1 MQYAFFA
8 EHDGHVTKREQRW
21 SSGHFESI
29 LYSMRSIAPLLLF
42 VYCSLAFAQLDSNSI
57 TVSASNNVTV
67 QPDQAVF
74 SVNVIAPLATGLDD
88 VLTALAGSGITAANF
103 SGVSTQPAICPQLP
117 CPSPPMLA
125 WLFTVT
131 SPLANTKTTVAS
143 LTTLQQNIAKA
154 NNGLT
159 LSFSIVGTQVSQ
171 QLAQS
176 QSCSLSSLVTSAT
189 TQAQA
194 LAAAA
199 GVQLGAILALS
210 SSTSNVTSSSQLISS
225 GAFISTIYNSS
236 PPPCA
241 ITVKFNVTRD

>member
-1 MQYAFFA
+1 
-8 EHDGHVTKREQRW
+8 
-21 SSGHFESI
+21 
-29 LYSMRSIAPLLLF
+29 MRKIAPLLLF

-57 TVSASNNVTV
+57 TVSASNTANL

-74 SVNVIAPLATGLDD
+74 SISVTTPLTTGLDD

-103 SGVSTQPAICPQLP
+103 SGVSTQTLYLSSSQAPTPALV
-117 CPSPPMLA
+117 
-125 WLFTVT
+125 WLFSLT
-131 SPLANTKTTVAS
+131 SALTNTKATVAS
-143 LTTLQQNIAKA
+143 LTTLQQNIVKAK
-154 NNGLT
+154 NGLT

-176 QSCSLSSLVTSAT
+176 QTCSLSSLITSAT

-199 GVQLGAILALS
+199 SLQLGAILALS
-210 SSTSNVTSSSQLISS
+210 SSTSSAVSSSEVFAS
-225 GAFISTIYNSS
+225 GPYISTILNGA

-241 ITVKFNVTRD
+241 ITVKFNATRN

>member
-1 MQYAFFA
+1 M
-8 EHDGHVTKREQRW
+8 
-21 SSGHFESI
+21 
-29 LYSMRSIAPLLLF
+29 
-42 VYCSLAFAQLDSNSI
+42 DSNSI
-57 TVSASNNVTV
+57 TVSASNNATL

-74 SVNVIAPLATGLDD
+74 SVSVTAPLTTGLDD
-88 VLTALAGSGITAANF
+88 VLTALAGSGITAANL
-103 SGVSTQPAICPQLP
+103 SGVSTQGIYSVLGGAGTQIP
-117 CPSPPMLA
+117 PPMLVWTFSLTA
-125 WLFTVT
+125 
-131 SPLANTKTTVAS
+131 PLANTKATVAS

-176 QSCSLSSLVTSAT
+176 QTCSLSSLITSAT

-199 GVQLGAILALS
+199 GLQLGAILALS
-210 SSTSNVTSSSQLISS
+210 TSTSNTLATSQVFAS
-225 GAFISTIYNSS
+225 GPYVSTIYNSV

-241 ITVKFNVTRD
+241 ITVKFNITHP